1 MPMSIP
7 TVKLYRCL
15 YPLSWIYNGVTA
27 LRNKL
32 FDCNI
37 LQSKSFSVPAIC
49 IGNLSVGG
57 TGKTPHTEYIV
68 DLLKDQYAIAVL
80 SRGYKRKTKG
90 YLLADHLSDALT
102 IGDEPYQIKSKF
114 PAIRVAVAEK
124 RCKGME
130 ELLRL
135 DDPKVEAV
143 ILDDAFQH
151 RYVKAGLYILLTDYN
166 RLFSEDAVL
175 PVGRLR
181 ESKTGKHRA
190 QMVVVTKCPST
201 LQETDFEN
209 IAKKLNLLPQ
219 QELYFSMFDYGTI
232 KPLFPE
238 IALKASDFDTSP
250 IPLKDKEVLL
260 VTGIASPAPLIKKMK
275 EYAKRVEIAIFD
287 DHHDFSAKDIELI
300 EEKFALLDRKNAII
314 ITTEK
319 DGTRFLNHPELS
331 EGMKQHIY
339 VQPITIKILRNQQNS
354 LNQHIRD
361 YVRENQRDCGLS

>member
-1 MPMSIP
+1 
-7 TVKLYRCL
+7 
-15 YPLSWIYNGVTA
+15 
-27 LRNKL
+27 
-32 FDCNI
+32 
-37 LQSKSFSVPAIC
+37 
-49 IGNLSVGG
+49 
-57 TGKTPHTEYIV
+57 
-68 DLLKDQYAIAVL
+68 
-80 SRGYKRKTKG
+80 
-90 YLLADHLSDALT
+90 
-102 IGDEPYQIKSKF
+102 
-114 PAIRVAVAEK
+114 
-124 RCKGME
+124 ME